1 MICGIK
7 AIDAMC
13 KGLRK
18 NFFVHTKI
26 FFPIILSKLK
36 DKKTA
41 VIEETHKALETM
53 VSFCIQSYLLFKQIV
68 NYFIDIEDILEEVS
82 N

>member
-7 AIDAMC
+7 AIGAMC

-18 NFFVHTKI
+18 NFLIHTKI

-36 DKKTA
+36 DKKTM
-41 VIEETHKALETM
+41 VIEETHKTLELITEY
-53 VSFCIQSYLLFKQIV
+53 CISSYFKI
-68 NYFIDIEDILEEVS
+68 Y
-82 N
+82 